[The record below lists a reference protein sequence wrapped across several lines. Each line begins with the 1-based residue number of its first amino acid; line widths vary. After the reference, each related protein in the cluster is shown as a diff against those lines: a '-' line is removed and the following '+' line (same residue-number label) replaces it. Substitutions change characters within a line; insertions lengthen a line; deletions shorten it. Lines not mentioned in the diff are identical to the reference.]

1 MAEPR
6 ELSHEELMQVE
17 QVAKPQGVREF
28 GWRSILVGMMVAVLM
43 GASYP
48 YIVLK
53 LGFGPNISVVSA
65 FLGYIIIVF
74 VFRAKD
80 YNRWENNIVQTAGT
94 SAGQTAFMC
103 VLLAAFDLLNREPEL
118 GFNFDITPF
127 QSALWLTVAG
137 IMGVLAAVPF
147 RRYYIEEEKLTFPDG
162 VAVAETLVVLDS
174 DHSKAQGASRT
185 MMLGGLLSAMVAW
198 FQTGVPKIL
207 PENLFFGEFG
217 QKLRMG
223 LGWSL
228 LSLGSGMI
236 VGIRVGLSMGIGMLI
251 SWVFFPQLLFSHG
264 IISEVSYKVV
274 TRWVMWP
281 ATGLLVSSGLTALVV
296 HWRSLSRSF
305 QVLRGKRPGALS
317 DEFPMRWVIIGFLF
331 CAALLCAI
339 QKINLNI
346 PVWLTLLSVLFSLPM
361 MLVGLRVL
369 GETNWG
375 PISAMSN
382 MMQAVFAVV
391 SPGNVAVNMMASGTT
406 GTIAVE
412 SGAIM
417 QDYKAAHLIGSNN
430 RLLTYAQLLAV
441 PVGAFTVSYFYA
453 ILRNQYGIG
462 GENGLSAPI
471 AVKWA
476 GFAVLLTKGLSALP
490 EGCITALWISVVA
503 GIVLTS
509 FDATRF
515 KKYMPSPTG
524 VGIGM
529 LVPGV
534 AISMM
539 VVGSI
544 VEYIWRKTSP
554 DVALKHM
561 IPLASGL
568 IAGEALV
575 AVMIPLLVLLGLIAM

>member
-1 MAEPR
+1 MAAT
-6 ELSHEELMQVE
+6 ELTHEDIMEVE
-17 QVAKPQGVREF
+17 RKPKPAGLKEFSWRAVLCGMLVA
-28 GWRSILVGMMVAVLM
+28 LLM

-53 LGFGPNISVVSA
+53 LGFGPNISIVSA
-65 FLGYIIIVF
+65 FLGYIVIAVL
-74 VFRAKD
+74 FRAKN

-103 VLLAAFDLLNREPEL
+103 VLLAAFDLLNRETGL
-118 GFNFDITPF
+118 GFHFDISPL
-127 QSALWLTVAG
+127 QSSVWLTVAG
-137 IMGVLAAVPF
+137 VMGVLAAVPF
-147 RRYYIEEEKLTFPDG
+147 RRYYIEEEQLTFPDG

-174 DHSKAQGASRT
+174 DRSQARGASIT
-185 MMLGGLLSAMVAW
+185 MMVGGLFSAVVAW
-198 FQTGVPKIL
+198 FQTGFSKVL

-236 VGIRVGLSMGIGMLI
+236 VGIRVGLSMGVGMLI
-251 SWVFFPQLLFSHG
+251 SWVFFPQFLFDHG

-281 ATGLLVSSGLTALVV
+281 ATGLLVSSGLTALFV
-296 HWRSLSRSF
+296 HWKSLSRSF
-305 QVLRGKRPGALS
+305 QVLRGKRSGLVS
-317 DEFPMRWVIIGFLF
+317 DEFPLRWVIIGFLF

-339 QKINLNI
+339 QKFNFDI
-346 PVWLTLLSVLFSLPM
+346 PAWLTILSILFSMPM

-382 MMQAVFAVV
+382 MIQAVFAVI
-391 SPGNVAVNMMASGTT
+391 SPGNVPVNMIASGTT

-412 SGAIM
+412 SEAIT

-430 RLLTYAQLLAV
+430 RFMTYAQLLAV

-462 GENGLSAPI
+462 GEGGLSAPI

-490 EGCITALWISVVA
+490 EGCLTALWVSVVV
-503 GIVLTS
+503 GIALTT

-524 VGIGM
+524 IGIGM

-539 VVGSI
+539 VIGSI
-544 VEYIWRKTSP
+544 VECVWRKMSP
-554 DVALKHM
+554 DTAKRHIV
-561 IPLASGL
+561 PLASGL

-575 AVMIPLLVLLGLIAM
+575 AVIIPILVLLGLLAT

>member
-1 MAEPR
+1 MATT
-6 ELSHEELMQVE
+6 ELTHEEIMQVE
-17 QVAKPQGVREF
+17 QKPKPAGLDEFSWRAVAC
-28 GWRSILVGMMVAVLM
+28 GMVVAVLM

-53 LGFGPNISVVSA
+53 LGFGPNISIVSA
-65 FLGYIIIVF
+65 FLGYIAIAV
-74 VFRAKD
+74 VCRAKN

-103 VLLAAFDLLNREPEL
+103 VLLAAFDLLNKETEL
-118 GFNFDITPF
+118 GFHFDISPL
-127 QSALWLTVAG
+127 QSSLWLTVAG
-137 IMGVLAAVPF
+137 VMGVLAAVPF

-162 VAVAETLVVLDS
+162 VAVAETLVILDS
-174 DHSKAQGASRT
+174 DHSHAKGAART
-185 MMLGGLLSAMVAW
+185 MMAGGLVSAVIAW
-198 FQTGVPKIL
+198 FQTGFPKVL
-207 PENLFFGEFG
+207 PESWFFGEFG
-217 QKLRMG
+217 QKLKMG

-236 VGIRVGLSMGIGMLI
+236 VGIRVGLSMGLGMLI
-251 SWVFFPQLLFSHG
+251 SWVYFPQFLFDHG
-264 IISEVSYKVV
+264 IITEVSYKVV

-305 QVLRGKRPGALS
+305 KVLTGKRSGPVS
-317 DEFPMRWVIIGFLF
+317 DEFPLRWVIIGFLT

-339 QKINLNI
+339 QKFNLNI
-346 PVWLTLLSVLFSLPM
+346 PVWLTILSILFSLPM

-382 MMQAVFAVV
+382 MMQAVFAVI
-391 SPGNVAVNMMASGTT
+391 SPGNVPVNMISSGTT

-412 SGAIM
+412 SEAIM

-441 PVGAFTVSYFYA
+441 PVGAVTVSYFYA

-462 GENGLSAPI
+462 GDGGLSAPI

-490 EGCITALWISVVA
+490 EGCLTALWVSVVV
-503 GIVLTS
+503 GIVLTA

-539 VVGSI
+539 VLGSI
-544 VEYIWRKTSP
+544 LEYVWRKMSP
-554 DVALKHM
+554 HGAKRHLV
-561 IPLASGL
+561 PLASGF

-575 AVMIPLLVLLGLIAM
+575 AVIIPILVLLGLLAV